1 MKGRGRMFAHTSLS
15 QHRDTDTTALR
26 PDKVHIELSG
36 PPQTML
42 EMLYAKALDAA
53 AAQPILGD
61 VYAKQ
66 LVDRLDYD
74 WAHTGIARQRRRQV
88 PSVTVRSAQ
97 FDLWTRQFL
106 SAHRRAVVMHLGCGL
121 DSRVSRLN
129 PGPDVEWYDLDYP
142 DVIELREKLY
152 PARDHYHLVSASVT
166 DPAWLSAIEADRPAL
181 LLAEGL
187 SMYLSD
193 ADGIALLRRVV
204 DRFPAG
210 ELQLDVWSRAGLRA
224 QQKTNKVITR
234 SGSTLGWAVN
244 GPEDILARVP
254 GLRLMVAVSLFK
266 ADTVGRAT
274 KGTRFAARTAS
285 RVPVLRKSIQLHRYT
300 F

>member
-1 MKGRGRMFAHTSLS
+1 MFANARLS
-15 QHRDTDTTALR
+15 RHRDTGTAALQ

-42 EMLYAKALDAA
+42 EMLYAKAIDAA
-53 AAQPILGD
+53 AERPILGD

-74 WAHTGIARQRRRQV
+74 WSSTGIARQRRRQV
-88 PSVTVRSAQ
+88 PSATVRSAQ
-97 FDLWTRQFL
+97 FDVWTRQFL
-106 SAHRRAVVMHLGCGL
+106 SIHRRAVVLHLGCGL
-121 DSRVSRLN
+121 DSRVFRLN
-129 PGPDVEWYDLDYP
+129 PEPDVEWYDLDYP
-142 DVIELREKLY
+142 DVIALREKLY
-152 PARDHYHLVSASVT
+152 PGRKHYHLVSASAT
-166 DPAWLSAIEADRPAL
+166 DPSWLSAIEADRPAL

-187 SMYLSD
+187 SMYLSE

-204 DRFPAG
+204 DRFPTG
-210 ELQLDVWSRAGLRA
+210 ELQLDVWSRAGVRA

-234 SGSTLGWAVN
+234 SGSTLGWAVD

-254 GLRLMVAVSLFK
+254 GIRLMMAASLFK
-266 ADTVGRAT
+266 ADTVGRAS

-285 RVPVLRKSIQLHRYT
+285 RVPVLRNSIQLHRYA